1 MDELRI
7 PRENPNDD
15 VVRITE
21 LHVSGEVSVSTGQEL
36 IEIETSKATIVLEAP
51 RDGFLRVMVKKGDEK
66 NVNDIYAVYL
76 DGEPSYKTEETEVS
90 KLDESTIQVV
100 PTENQVLSDNAVQLI
115 EEQGSQNVELT
126 GNWITSRIIKG
137 DLPLKKVTS
146 EKNTVDSFD
155 DHECPRRVTSILPH
169 TIVKVNIR
177 KRSEIKSLSIPGG
190 GVFLS
195 CLGIDIKGLIR
206 VSPDYV
212 FGSSIQD
219 LVCYETGKLL
229 SGSFKEMNSFY
240 AGDNEIG
247 LYNEVH
253 AGISLDDGGR
263 LTVAQISNINDLSL
277 TELRSEMVGI
287 YTRFEDN
294 VLTSEDLNPSTF
306 TISDLSNS
314 GCGYVLPLINGA
326 QSFIIG
332 IIRNT
337 VGFNLFISFDHR
349 VTEGHQ
355 VAKFSEILRDRI
367 ESHFDELNR
376 QEMSCDFCEKSLE
389 EEVSLGNRGLIQLT
403 TNDGTEHICWNCFHG
418 W

>member
-15 VVRITE
+15 VVLITE
-21 LHVSGEVSVSTGQEL
+21 LYVSGEVSVNAGQEL

-51 RDGFLRVMVKKGDEK
+51 RDGYLRVMVKKDDEA

-76 DGEPSYKTEETEVS
+76 DGEPSDKTGETEVA
-90 KLDESTIQVV
+90 KLDESTIQVA
-100 PTENQVLSDNAVQLI
+100 PPENQVLSDNAVQLI
-115 EEQGSQNVELT
+115 EEQGGQNVELT

-137 DLPLKKVTS
+137 EPPLKELTS

-155 DHECPRRVTSILPH
+155 DPEWPRRVTSILPH
-169 TIVKVNIR
+169 TIVKVSIR

-190 GVFLS
+190 GAFLS
-195 CLGIDIKGLIR
+195 CLGIDIKGLSRI
-206 VSPDYV
+206 VPDFV

-229 SGSFKEMNSFY
+229 SGSFKEMNGFY

-247 LYNEVH
+247 FYNEVH

-287 YTRFEDN
+287 YTRFEDG

-332 IIRNT
+332 IVRNT

-355 VAKFSEILRDRI
+355 VAKFLESLRDRI
-367 ESHFDELNR
+367 ESHQRAGGSSGRSNSSGKPYPFR
-376 QEMSCDFCEKSLE
+376 
-389 EEVSLGNRGLIQLT
+389 
-403 TNDGTEHICWNCFHG
+403 
-418 W
+418 